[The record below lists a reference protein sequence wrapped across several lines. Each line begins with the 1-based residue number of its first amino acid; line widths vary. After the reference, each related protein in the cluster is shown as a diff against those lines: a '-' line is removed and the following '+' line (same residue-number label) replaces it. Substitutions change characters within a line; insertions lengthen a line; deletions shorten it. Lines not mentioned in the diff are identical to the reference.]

1 MPLLTIIVAAIAIV
15 SYNHDSHYQ
24 VLIPL
29 SRMSK
34 RTREDAA
41 LTTTSSTTS
50 STNTLHIPWNKA
62 YQHMLPAAS
71 GSSTRSTNNKVLVNP
86 QVIQPREK
94 ARLEEE
100 LRETRYGDKV
110 CEMCSSASRAVCH
123 HHFSSTAIRRM
134 VMSDRTSDTA
144 MCPVCKIPEPVAIP
158 AMETRRVV
166 MADSSLYGVWDKM
179 PPKLKPQHFDIDSI
193 VGGKVRDM
201 TRALDRNYLH
211 LPNRLEVIV
220 VAGINNIGAG
230 DKAEQIMEEIL
241 ELKNV
246 LRVHSEK
253 WRHTPASFA
262 VFCTVVYAP
271 KFCSLSLPPP
281 PTDPEV
287 AEWVPHSSFNN
298 KFSEIKRLNDLII
311 DMTRAEKL
319 DLVRLDYHGIKRLR
333 SGTLQHKYDN
343 RPGVVRV
350 WREKEVRKKLH
361 FTMELKIKVGEHIK
375 QSFTSNSRKQAEAS
389 GHD

>member
-1 MPLLTIIVAAIAIV
+1 
-15 SYNHDSHYQ
+15 
-24 VLIPL
+24 
-29 SRMSK
+29 MSK

-41 LTTTSSTTS
+41 LTTTSSTTT

-86 QVIQPREK
+86 QVIHPREK
-94 ARLEEE
+94 TRLEEE

-110 CEMCSSASRAVCH
+110 CEMCSSASRAVRH
-123 HHFSSTAIRRM
+123 HHFSSMAIRRM
-134 VMSDRTSDTA
+134 VMSDRTSYTA

-179 PPKLKPQHFDIDSI
+179 PPKLQPQHFDIDSI

-201 TRALDRNYLH
+201 TRALERNYLH
-211 LPNRLEVIV
+211 LPNRFEVMV

-230 DKAEQIMEEIL
+230 GKAKQIMGEIL
-241 ELKNV
+241 DLKKV
-246 LRVHSEK
+246 LKVHSEK
-253 WRHTPASFA
+253 WRHTPPSLA

-333 SGTLQHKYDN
+333 SGILQHKYDN
-343 RPGVVRV
+343 RPGVVPV
-350 WREKEVRKKLH
+350 WREK
-361 FTMELKIKVGEHIK
+361 
-375 QSFTSNSRKQAEAS
+375 
-389 GHD
+389 